1 MEVTKIRT
9 QISEIET
16 RKTIDKINETKSWF
30 SEKNRQAFSQTPQG
44 KKNQLRNE
52 RGNNTT
58 DMIETQGIRRLL

>member
-1 MEVTKIRT
+1 MKLRAGFLK
-9 QISEIET
+9 
-16 RKTIDKINETKSWF
+16 KTDKPLARLPKE
-30 SEKNRQAFSQTPQG
+30 